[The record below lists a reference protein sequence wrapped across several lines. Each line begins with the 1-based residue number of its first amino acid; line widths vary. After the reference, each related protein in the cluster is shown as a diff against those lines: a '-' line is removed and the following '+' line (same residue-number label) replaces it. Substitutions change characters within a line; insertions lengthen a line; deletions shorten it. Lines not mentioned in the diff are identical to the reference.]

1 MIYEIAGLRIQI
13 ENKYEYTTKFC
24 RGYLSNDQLSPATL
38 TATVTEEEFLEEKK
52 NSAQFSD
59 GYIEN
64 ICLYRSICLQLPKYN
79 RFLLHTSVLEYD
91 GEGYA
96 FLGRSGTGKST
107 HTKLWL
113 KHLPNTRVVN
123 GDKPILECTD
133 KGFIVYGTPW
143 QGKEN
148 WGYKGK
154 VFLRGLCFLE
164 QAPVNQ
170 IRKLSTAETSNRIFT
185 QVLLPEK
192 EEDVVAT
199 LELLDKLIMNTP
211 AYLLSCT
218 ISEDAVKTSF
228 EEMTGKAYENCKKVE
243 G

>member
-1 MIYEIAGLRIQI
+1 M
-13 ENKYEYTTKFC
+13 
-24 RGYLSNDQLSPATL
+24 
-38 TATVTEEEFLEEKK
+38 
-52 NSAQFSD
+52 
-59 GYIEN
+59 
-64 ICLYRSICLQLPKYN
+64 QLPKYN

-148 WGYKGK
+148 WGYNGK

-228 EEMTGKAYENCKKVE
+228 
-243 G
+243 